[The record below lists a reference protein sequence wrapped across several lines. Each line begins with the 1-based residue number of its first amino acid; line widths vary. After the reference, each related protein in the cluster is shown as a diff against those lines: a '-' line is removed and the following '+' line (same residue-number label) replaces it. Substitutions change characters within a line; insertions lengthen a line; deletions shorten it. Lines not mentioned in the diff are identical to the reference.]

1 MHGFSPLL
9 KTSSYITHSCSCREA
24 GNEDASM
31 AELSDSSESDDEEDG
46 EENVTTNGLGDAIAK
61 AWSLRAQKLHHDYS
75 ITAWA
80 LSVYPE
86 VYEDAKISI
95 TGEHRE
101 AIERVVR
108 KLFKYPYANHIT
120 SVKGM
125 SEDEIVDTFWDEF
138 KMFRNKSGVYDKAS
152 RWNSQTATKGKSHLW
167 HEKYSRDYTKV
178 LGVVACLSCSPNPG
192 IGPCERNWGGVK
204 GIKFGN
210 RTLMGADSIKKRS
223 IVYTTAV
230 VSAARE
236 KRDANERIDVT
247 GSSAMF
253 CDDDDK

>member
-1 MHGFSPLL
+1 
-9 KTSSYITHSCSCREA
+9 
-24 GNEDASM
+24 M
-31 AELSDSSESDDEEDG
+31 AELGDSSDSEDEEDEEDE
-46 EENVTTNGLGDAIAK
+46 EENVTSNGLGDAIAS
-61 AWSLRAQKLHHDYS
+61 AWHLRAKKLHHDYS

-86 VYEDAKISI
+86 VYEDAKIRI

-101 AIERVVR
+101 AMERVVR
-108 KLFKYPYANHIT
+108 KLFKYPYANHIS

-138 KMFRNKSGVYDKAS
+138 KMFRNKTGVYDKPS
-152 RWNSQTATKGKSHLW
+152 RWNSQTAVKGKSHLW

-223 IVYTTAV
+223 IVYTTAL
-230 VSAARE
+230 VSAARD
-236 KRDANERIDVT
+236 KRDSNERIDVT
-247 GSSAMF
+247 GANAMF